1 MILVIQKN
9 KIQKKRWGGGG
20 IFLQDPSMAGLIIDK
35 LLLKIVPG
43 LNMD

>member
-1 MILVIQKN
+1 MVLEIQKN
-9 KIQKKRWGGGG
+9 KIQKIERGGVS
-20 IFLQDPSMAGLIIDK
+20 FLQDPSMAGLIIDK